1 MIDGGHSLL
10 TGQVNITLGG
20 TVLGLIAQ
28 STVEDRQGGGQSVV
42 FEMDFFKM
50 CTELAGQDLVVNL
63 SSAAIVAG
71 SYNILLKLDINV
83 TYQLVTV
90 RCHFAEG
97 TVHSTTVEG
106 DELRVIAVF

>member
-1 MIDGGHSLL
+1 MLDRGHSLL
-10 TGQVNITLGG
+10 TGQVNIALGG

-42 FEMDFFKM
+42 FEMYIFKM

-71 SYNILLKLDINV
+71 SYNILLKLDIKRNLSAR
-83 TYQLVTV
+83 Y
-90 RCHFAEG
+90 R
-97 TVHSTTVEG
+97 
-106 DELRVIAVF
+106 